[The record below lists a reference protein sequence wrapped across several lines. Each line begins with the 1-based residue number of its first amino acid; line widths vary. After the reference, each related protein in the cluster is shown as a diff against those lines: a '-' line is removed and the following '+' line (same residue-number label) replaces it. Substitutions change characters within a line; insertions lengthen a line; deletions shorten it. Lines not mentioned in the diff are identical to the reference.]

1 MTAAPDAALPRSFA
15 SPRPWL
21 VGAGLIALFAAILYL
36 MGRPPICPCGTIELW
51 HGNAN
56 DSGTSQHVS
65 DWYTPSHV
73 IHGFIFYGVAAL
85 IFRGLKVPM
94 PFAWALV
101 AAIAVEGAWEVIE
114 NSPLVIERYRANTSS
129 DSYAGDSVLNSVSD
143 ILAMVLGFLFAR
155 KAPWPLT
162 VALALGMELTT
173 LILIRDNLTLNV
185 LMILYPLEAVKDWQT
200 GG

>member
-1 MTAAPDAALPRSFA
+1 MTPAAGAAPRSSSA
-15 SPRPWL
+15 SPWPWL
-21 VGAGLIALFAAILYL
+21 VGVGLIALFAATLYL

-56 DSGTSQHVS
+56 DSGTSQHIS
-65 DWYTPSHV
+65 DWYTPSHI

-85 IFRGLKVPM
+85 IFRRLKVPM
-94 PFAWALV
+94 PFAWALI

-173 LILIRDNLTLNV
+173 LVLIRDNLTLNV